1 MGLYQ
6 VLAQVYQL
14 FKAGDRL
21 GSQNLLKEFLKHFL
35 ELPLLERAEQVT
47 AIDEWSPL
55 TQSNAHLESWQLV
68 GWEYL
73 DFVLVLCDGFI
84 PLKVAGKHD
93 DLALLVPDSH
103 AEMQPE
109 FRIFARLKDEF
120 WLVSN

>member
-47 AIDEWSPL
+47 AIDE
-55 TQSNAHLESWQLV
+55 
-68 GWEYL
+68 
-73 DFVLVLCDGFI
+73 
-84 PLKVAGKHD
+84 
-93 DLALLVPDSH
+93 
-103 AEMQPE
+103 
-109 FRIFARLKDEF
+109 
-120 WLVSN
+120 